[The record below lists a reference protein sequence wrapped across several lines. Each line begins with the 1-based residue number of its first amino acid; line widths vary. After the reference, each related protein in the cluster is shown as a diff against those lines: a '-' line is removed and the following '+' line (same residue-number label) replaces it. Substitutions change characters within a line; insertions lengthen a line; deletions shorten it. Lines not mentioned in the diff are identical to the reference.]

1 MVSFY
6 LPKMSLSS
14 AESRLLSALADYLDT
29 VGQGRA
35 GSPHPAWTEK
45 LKLSM
50 QNLDTLESELSPH
63 LDPRLRHFLESK
75 SYRKAYDYLSAH
87 SSARLANP
95 PTSRQ
100 ACS

>member
-1 MVSFY
+1 MA
-6 LPKMSLSS
+6 LSS
-14 AESRLLSALADYLDT
+14 AESRLHSALADYLDT

-50 QNLDTLESELSPH
+50 QNLDSLSSELTPQ

-75 SYRKAYDYLSAH
+75 SYRKAYEYLSAL
-87 SSARLANP
+87 SSAGLANSP
-95 PTSRQ
+95 ASRQ
-100 ACS
+100 ACSQ